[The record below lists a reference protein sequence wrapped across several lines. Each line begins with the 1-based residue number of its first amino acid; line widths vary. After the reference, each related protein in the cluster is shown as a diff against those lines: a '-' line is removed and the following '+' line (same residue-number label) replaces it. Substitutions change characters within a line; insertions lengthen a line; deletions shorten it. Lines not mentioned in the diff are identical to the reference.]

1 MGMATNIQRPSWQ
14 TDGLPPFRIWYVLLL
29 LPVVGMLAFALF
41 QPIQVL
47 PRISLAPGFAFS
59 DQDGNRLT
67 SDDLRGRLVFYNF
80 TYTNCTAPCPQT
92 SPHMEQIQQAM
103 AEIDTGGLPIEYVTI
118 SFDPER
124 DTPEVL
130 RAYADSL
137 NADTSVWHFVTGN
150 PALLKSVI
158 GAGFR
163 TYYDR
168 REDGS
173 FTFDPVY
180 ALVDGWGILRA
191 TYRSPAPS
199 LSILQRDIRLI
210 LEEIENQEGV
220 TRYAYEA
227 AHLFLCYP

>member
-1 MGMATNIQRPSWQ
+1 MTTNVEKPFWQ
-14 TDGLPPFRIWYVLLL
+14 TDSLPPFQIWYFLLI
-29 LPVVGMLAFALF
+29 LPVIGMIAFAVF

-47 PRISLAPGFAFS
+47 PRVKLAPGFAFT

-67 SDDLRGRLVFYNF
+67 SDDMRGRLVFYNF
-80 TYTNCTAPCPQT
+80 TYTNCTEPCPQT
-92 SPHMEQIQQAM
+92 SAYMGQIQQAV
-103 AEIDTGGLPIEYVTI
+103 AEIDTGGLPVEFVTI

-124 DTPEVL
+124 DTPETL
-130 RAYADSL
+130 RAYADEL
-137 NADTSVWHFVTGN
+137 NADTSLWHFVTGGST
-150 PALLKSVI
+150 LLKSVI

-173 FTFDPVY
+173 FTFDPVFV
-180 ALVDGWGILRA
+180 LVDGWGILRA
-191 TYRSPAPS
+191 TYRTAEPP
-199 LSILQRDIRLI
+199 LSMVQRDVRLI

-220 TRYAYEA
+220 SRYAYEA